1 MMARVRRMV
10 LTWSVL
16 PLLAAAMAPA
26 ILMGQ
31 AAAPG
36 VDAATMTAL
45 LNAQPGVYTATGG
58 AVKPA
63 DPKAGVPLFVQADAY
78 RRTDG
83 SVQVPVAVGATV
95 SEPWVIHLHVTN
107 AGDGKNAVPD
117 VTLTGDPGA
126 VRQFRELELKPG
138 RYNIDAV
145 LARRTGATWAG
156 TVVKQPLTVPD
167 LSGGQ
172 LVLSPVVL
180 GDGVT
185 PGKIEETERPFVFGP
200 TNLTTAVTNL
210 FKQSAEMHYAVRI
223 YGWKGD
229 AEAKPD
235 LAVEYVFY
243 QQVGKVSRF
252 FTKTKMQ
259 SLNAKTV
266 NKSFDGLRGGIS
278 TGMSIPLVNF
288 PPGEFELTA
297 RVRDV
302 RVAGPAPQSRGA
314 QIGGSR
320 ARGSRGRSGAPAQD
334 VVVRGPGLAEQK
346 VRFFVSES

>member
-185 PGKIEETERPFVFGP
+185 PGKIEE
-200 TNLTTAVTNL
+200 L
-210 FKQSAEMHYAVRI
+210 
-223 YGWKGD
+223 
-229 AEAKPD
+229 
-235 LAVEYVFY
+235 
-243 QQVGKVSRF
+243 
-252 FTKTKMQ
+252 
-259 SLNAKTV
+259 SL
-266 NKSFDGLRGGIS
+266 IH
-278 TGMSIPLVNF
+278 I
-288 PPGEFELTA
+288 
-297 RVRDV
+297 
-302 RVAGPAPQSRGA
+302 
-314 QIGGSR
+314 
-320 ARGSRGRSGAPAQD
+320 
-334 VVVRGPGLAEQK
+334 
-346 VRFFVSES
+346 